1 MSDPR
6 MPSAA
11 LPRELPADE
20 AAREERHQLLATLLG
35 AFADGELPA
44 ETASQIDAHLLGCP
58 RCRRELLLQR
68 TLRLRLEQEPLA
80 TASASLRSRIIATI
94 AATPAPQWE
103 VVAEA
108 VATADLATA
117 TPWRNWD
124 VLRRAVRTP
133 VVAWIV
139 VSLAL
144 GALGMRWLAEH
155 NSAPPASI
163 VSASSV
169 PLFASALADYRKVTR
184 GNLPGR
190 ARDLAVVRDAMPFPV
205 QALQAPGLRLL
216 AAWTTSLDGEPTAV
230 FAYRWNDHVVLQYL
244 VSETQLYRPARLR
257 SAFAN
262 GYGLGA
268 HDGSQSVLAWPE
280 AAWGSLVIAD
290 IALDRLRLLRGTA
303 AAR

>member
-6 MPSAA
+6 MPFAA
-11 LPRELPADE
+11 SLHELPAEE
-20 AAREERHQLLATLLG
+20 AKREERHQLLATLLG

-68 TLRLRLEQEPLA
+68 TLKLRMEQEPLA
-80 TASASLRSRIIATI
+80 TASAALRARIISTI

-103 VVAEA
+103 VVAESA
-108 VATADLATA
+108 AAAEPGTGTSR
-117 TPWRNWD
+117 TKWD
-124 VLRRAVRTP
+124 ALRRVARAP

-144 GALGMRWLAEH
+144 AALGVRWFAER

-169 PLFASALADYRKVTR
+169 PLFAAVLADYRKVTR
-184 GNLPGR
+184 GDLPGR

-216 AAWTTSLDGEPTAV
+216 AAWTTSLDGEPAAV
-230 FAYRWNDHVVLQYL
+230 LAYRWNDHVVLQYL
-244 VSETQLYRPARLR
+244 VSELQLYRPAELR

-280 AAWGSLVIAD
+280 SAWGSLVIAD
-290 IALDRLRLLRGTA
+290 IALDRLEVLRGTA
-303 AAR
+303 ASR

>member
-6 MPSAA
+6 MPFAA
-11 LPRELPADE
+11 LPHDLPADE
-20 AAREERHQLLATLLG
+20 AAREERHRLLATLLG

-80 TASASLRSRIIATI
+80 TASASLRSRIISTI

-108 VATADLATA
+108 AATADLATGA
-117 TPWRNWD
+117 PRTQWH
-124 VLRRAVRTP
+124 VLRRVARTP
-133 VVAWIV
+133 VVAGVV

-144 GALGMRWLAEH
+144 AALGVRWVVER
-155 NSAPPASI
+155 NGAPAASV

-169 PLFASALADYRKVTR
+169 PLFAAALADYRTVTR
-184 GNLPGR
+184 GDLPGR
-190 ARDLAVVRDAMPFPV
+190 ARDLAAVRDAMPFPV
-205 QALQAPGLRLL
+205 QALQAPALRLL
-216 AAWTTSLDGEPTAV
+216 AAWTTSLNGEPAAV
-230 FAYRWNDHVVLQYL
+230 LAYRWDEHVVLQYL
-244 VSETQLYRPARLR
+244 VSELQLYRPAELR

-262 GYGLGA
+262 GYGLGT
-268 HDGSQSVLAWPE
+268 HDGSQSLLAWPGV
-280 AAWGSLVIAD
+280 AWGSLVIAD
-290 IALDRLRLLRGTA
+290 VPLDRLAVLRGTA
-303 AAR
+303 APR